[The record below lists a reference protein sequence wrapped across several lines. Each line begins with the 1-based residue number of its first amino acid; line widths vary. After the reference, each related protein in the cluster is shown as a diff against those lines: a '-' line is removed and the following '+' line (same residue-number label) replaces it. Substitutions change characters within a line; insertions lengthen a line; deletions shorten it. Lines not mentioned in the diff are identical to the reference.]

1 MDWPGRAFN
10 REDRKGGAKVA
21 KKILKR
27 IGHGEQL
34 GERSQPM
41 LTEPMGETYFEAFR
55 LLRCQSM
62 ASNQTALV
70 TGASAGLGYE
80 FAHLFARD
88 KYNLVLVARSG
99 PKLADLAEQLRQ
111 QHGITVK
118 TIPLDL
124 GLPQASQTLFEETQR
139 AGIHVDILV
148 NNAGYGASGAFAE
161 IPLEESYGQ
170 IQLNVM
176 ALTLLTKL
184 YLQPMLE
191 RRSGKIMNVASTAAF
206 QPGPLMAVYYATK
219 AYVLSFTE
227 AIADEL
233 RDSGVSVTCFC
244 PGATLTEFQKRAQT
258 ENSRL
263 FKQLSP
269 MDAKTVAEEG
279 YKALIDGKTLA
290 IAGWRNWLVAESVRF
305 APRKVVTAIS
315 RWVAEP
321 VK

>member
-1 MDWPGRAFN
+1 MP
-10 REDRKGGAKVA
+10 
-21 KKILKR
+21 
-27 IGHGEQL
+27 
-34 GERSQPM
+34 
-41 LTEPMGETYFEAFR
+41 TT
-55 LLRCQSM
+55 
-62 ASNQTALV
+62 NQTALV

-80 FAHLFARD
+80 FAKLFARD

-99 PKLADLAEQLRQ
+99 PKLAELAEELRQ
-111 QHGITVK
+111 QHGVTIK

-124 GLPQASQTLFEETQR
+124 GLPQASQNLFEETRR

-148 NNAGYGASGAFAE
+148 NNAGYGISAKFAD
-161 IPLEESYGQ
+161 IPLEDSYGQ
-170 IQLNVM
+170 IQLNVT
-176 ALTLLTKL
+176 ALTLLTRL
-184 YLQPMLE
+184 YLGPMLE

-219 AYVLSFTE
+219 AYVLSFSE

-233 RDSGVSVTCFC
+233 RNTGVTVTCFC

-263 FKQLSP
+263 FQQLSP

-279 YKALIDGKTLA
+279 YRALLEGKGLA
-290 IAGWRNWLVAESVRF
+290 IAGLRNWLVAESVRF
-305 APRKVVTAIS
+305 APRKLVTAIS
-315 RWVAEP
+315 RWVAQP

>member
-1 MDWPGRAFN
+1 
-10 REDRKGGAKVA
+10 
-21 KKILKR
+21 
-27 IGHGEQL
+27 
-34 GERSQPM
+34 
-41 LTEPMGETYFEAFR
+41 MGETYLEALR

-62 ASNQTALV
+62 ASNQTALI

-124 GLPQASQTLFEETQR
+124 GLPHASQALFEETQR

-170 IQLNVM
+170 IQLNIM

-206 QPGPLMAVYYATK
+206 QPGPLMAVYYASK

-263 FKQLSP
+263 FKQLAP
-269 MDAKTVAEEG
+269 MNAKTVAEQG
-279 YKALIDGKTLA
+279 YKALTDGKTLA

-305 APRKVVTAIS
+305 APRKMVTAIS

>member
-1 MDWPGRAFN
+1 MPP
-10 REDRKGGAKVA
+10 V
-21 KKILKR
+21 
-27 IGHGEQL
+27 
-34 GERSQPM
+34 
-41 LTEPMGETYFEAFR
+41 
-55 LLRCQSM
+55 
-62 ASNQTALV
+62 NQTALI

-88 KYNLVLVARSG
+88 RYNLVLVARSG
-99 PKLADLAEQLRQ
+99 PRLAELAEQLRQ
-111 QHGITVK
+111 QHGIAVK
-118 TIPLDL
+118 SIPLDL

-139 AGIHVDILV
+139 AGIHVDVLV
-148 NNAGYGASGAFAE
+148 NNAGYGLSGKFADL
-161 IPLEESYGQ
+161 PPEESYGQ
-170 IQLNVM
+170 IQLNVT
-176 ALTLLTKL
+176 ALTLLTRF
-184 YLQPMLE
+184 YLGPMLE

-219 AYVLSFTE
+219 AYVLSFSE
-227 AIADEL
+227 AIADEV
-233 RDSGVSVTCFC
+233 RNTGVSVTCFC

-269 MDAKTVAEEG
+269 MDAKTVAADG
-279 YKALIDGKTLA
+279 YRALMAGKTVA
-290 IAGWRNWLVAESVRF
+290 ISGFKNWLVAESVRF

>member
-1 MDWPGRAFN
+1 
-10 REDRKGGAKVA
+10 
-21 KKILKR
+21 
-27 IGHGEQL
+27 
-34 GERSQPM
+34 
-41 LTEPMGETYFEAFR
+41 
-55 LLRCQSM
+55 M
-62 ASNQTALV
+62 ASNQTALI

-99 PKLADLAEQLRQ
+99 PKLAELAEQLRQ
-111 QHGITVK
+111 QHGIRVK

-124 GLPQASQTLFEETQR
+124 GLPHASQTLFEETQR
-139 AGIHVDILV
+139 EGIHVDILV
-148 NNAGYGASGAFAE
+148 NNAGYGAFGAFAD

-233 RDSGVSVTCFC
+233 RNRGVSVTCFC

-263 FKQLSP
+263 FKQLAP
-269 MDAKTVAEEG
+269 MDAKTVAEQG
-279 YKALIDGKTLA
+279 YRALMNGKTLA

-305 APRKVVTAIS
+305 APRKVITAIS

>member
-1 MDWPGRAFN
+1 
-10 REDRKGGAKVA
+10 
-21 KKILKR
+21 
-27 IGHGEQL
+27 
-34 GERSQPM
+34 
-41 LTEPMGETYFEAFR
+41 
-55 LLRCQSM
+55 M
-62 ASNQTALV
+62 ASNQTALI

-88 KYNLVLVARSG
+88 KYNLILVARSG

-124 GLPQASQTLFEETQR
+124 GLPHASQSLFEETQR
-139 AGIHVDILV
+139 SGIQVHILV

-184 YLQPMLE
+184 YLLPMLE

-219 AYVLSFTE
+219 AYVLSFSE
-227 AIADEL
+227 ALAEET
-233 RDSGVSVTCFC
+233 RGTGVTVTALC
-244 PGATLTEFQKRAQT
+244 PGPTASGFQAGAAMEASKLVQGKKLPTAA
-258 ENSRL
+258 S
-263 FKQLSP
+263 
-269 MDAKTVAEEG
+269 VAAFG
-279 YKALIDGKTLA
+279 VKA
-290 IAGWRNWLVAESVRF
+290 
-305 APRKVVTAIS
+305 
-315 RWVAEP
+315 
-321 VK
+321 

>member
-1 MDWPGRAFN
+1 
-10 REDRKGGAKVA
+10 
-21 KKILKR
+21 
-27 IGHGEQL
+27 
-34 GERSQPM
+34 
-41 LTEPMGETYFEAFR
+41 
-55 LLRCQSM
+55 M
-62 ASNQTALV
+62 ASNQTALI

-88 KYNLVLVARSG
+88 KYNLILVARSG

-124 GLPQASQTLFEETQR
+124 GLPHASQSLFEETQR
-139 AGIHVDILV
+139 SGIHVDILV

-227 AIADEL
+227 AIANEL
-233 RDSGVSVTCFC
+233 RDSGVSATCFC
-244 PGATLTEFQKRAQT
+244 PGATLTEFQMRAQT
-258 ENSRL
+258 ENSRV
-263 FKQLSP
+263 FKRLSP

-279 YKALIDGKTLA
+279 YRALMDSKTLA
-290 IAGWRNWLVAESVRF
+290 IAGLRNWLVAESVRF

-315 RWVAEP
+315 GWVAEP

>member
-1 MDWPGRAFN
+1 
-10 REDRKGGAKVA
+10 
-21 KKILKR
+21 
-27 IGHGEQL
+27 
-34 GERSQPM
+34 
-41 LTEPMGETYFEAFR
+41 MGETYFEALR

-62 ASNQTALV
+62 ASNQTALI

-124 GLPQASQTLFEETQR
+124 GLPQASQSLFEETQR
-139 AGIHVDILV
+139 SGIHVHILV

-191 RRSGKIMNVASTAAF
+191 RRSGNIMNVASTAAF

-227 AIADEL
+227 AIANEL

-279 YKALIDGKTLA
+279 YRALMDSKTLA
-290 IAGWRNWLVAESVRF
+290 IPGWRNWLVAESVRF

>member
-1 MDWPGRAFN
+1 
-10 REDRKGGAKVA
+10 
-21 KKILKR
+21 
-27 IGHGEQL
+27 
-34 GERSQPM
+34 
-41 LTEPMGETYFEAFR
+41 MGETYFEALR

-62 ASNQTALV
+62 ASNQTALI

-124 GLPQASQTLFEETQR
+124 GFPQASQSLFEETQR
-139 AGIHVDILV
+139 SGIHVHILV

-191 RRSGKIMNVASTAAF
+191 RRSGNIMNVASTAAF

-227 AIADEL
+227 AIANEL

-279 YKALIDGKTLA
+279 YRALMDSKTLA
-290 IAGWRNWLVAESVRF
+290 IPGWRNWLVAESVRF